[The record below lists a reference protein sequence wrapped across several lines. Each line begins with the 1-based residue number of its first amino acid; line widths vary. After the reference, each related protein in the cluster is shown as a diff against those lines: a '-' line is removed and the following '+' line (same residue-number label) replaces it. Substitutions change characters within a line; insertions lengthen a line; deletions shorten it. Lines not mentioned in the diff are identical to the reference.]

1 MKSLMNIAGGMLSL
15 LALLLWFPA
24 SPCHAQANVSTR
36 DVITG
41 LNTPWE
47 IVWGPDNWIWMTER
61 SGVISRVNP
70 ETGEQVELV
79 KINDVYQ
86 SGESGL
92 LGMAMHPNF
101 ADSPFVYV
109 AYTYLQ
115 QGDIYQ
121 KLVRYLYNG
130 GTLVNAQILLRG
142 IPGNTTHDGSRIVI
156 APDRTLFM
164 TTGDAQIQSAP
175 QNRNS
180 LNGKILRLNLNGAV
194 PFDNPFY
201 SSTELSR
208 FVWSTGH
215 RNAQGLWWANGR
227 LYSSEHGP
235 NTDDEINIIER
246 AGNYGW
252 PHVRGFCDKPDELQ
266 FCEDSILVQP
276 IHAWA
281 TTVGVA
287 GLDYYASDSI
297 PEWKNHLLAVTL
309 KESDVRVLEL
319 SNDGTKIL
327 SEQVYFDNTF
337 GRLRD
342 LCIAPDGRVF
352 VCTSNRDGRGNVRQ
366 GDDRI
371 VEIKGSGKLSVA
383 IAKPTTD
390 NARYKAGE
398 DMNVTFSV
406 AGKFIESNIFTV
418 EISDAKGEF
427 ASPRVIETA
436 AQNIGGKIPTSVP
449 CDLPQGNYRLR
460 IVSSSPHAV
469 SPPSEFFTVSE
480 KLKIVFVSS
489 EEMIRN
495 AETVLCEGETKT
507 FTAIGGHSQY
517 QWSTGATS
525 PKITIS
531 KPGLYTLVAREA
543 GGCTDTATI
552 LATVRPRPAKPT
564 LTRNG
569 NVMVASGANGGY
581 QWLLN
586 GEPIPAAI
594 GQVYIATRKGIYSVM
609 VFNEFGCGTAS
620 DPVQILINDVESA
633 SQGTD
638 SYTLAAERRGEELLV
653 TLRGGRAAD
662 LQTAVGTITS
672 TDGRTLRS
680 FAWPLQGGEPHVRS
694 IQLGGIA
701 SGRFFLA
708 IRLEGGVILTQPFTV
723 ER

>member
-1 MKSLMNIAGGMLSL
+1 MSIAGGL
-15 LALLLWFPA
+15 LLLVSALLLSPA
-24 SPCHAQANVSTR
+24 QQCNAQANVSTR
-36 DVITG
+36 EVITG

-47 IVWGPDNWIWMTER
+47 IIWGPDNWIWMTER
-61 SGVISRVNP
+61 GGTISRVNP
-70 ETGEQVELV
+70 ETGEREELV

-115 QGDIYQ
+115 QGDMYE

-130 GTLVNAQILLRG
+130 GTLVNAEILLRG
-142 IPGNTTHDGSRIVI
+142 IPANTTHDGSRIVI
-156 APDRTLFM
+156 TPDRKLFM
-164 TTGDAQIQSAP
+164 TTGDAQNQSAP
-175 QNRNS
+175 QNRNT
-180 LNGKILRLNLNGAV
+180 LNGKILRLNLNGSV

-215 RNAQGLWWANGR
+215 RNAQGLWWVNGI

-235 NTDDEINIIER
+235 DSDDEINIIER

-252 PHVRGFCDKPDELQ
+252 PEVKGFCDKPDEFQ
-266 FCEDSILVQP
+266 FCEDSINAQP
-276 IHAWA
+276 IYAW
-281 TTVGVA
+281 TPTLGVS
-287 GLDYYASDSI
+287 GIDYYASDSI
-297 PEWKNHLLAVTL
+297 PEWKYHLLATTL
-309 KESDVRVLEL
+309 KEGDLRVLEL
-319 SNDGTKIL
+319 SSDGKKIL
-327 SEQVYFDNTF
+327 SQQIYFDNTF

-390 NARYKAGE
+390 STRYKAGQE
-398 DMNVTFSV
+398 MTVSFSI
-406 AGKFIESNIFTV
+406 AGNFIESNQFIV

-427 ASPRVIETA
+427 SSPRAIQTV
-436 AQNIGGKIPTSVP
+436 AQNIGGSIATSVP
-449 CDLPQGNYRLR
+449 CDLPHGNYRVR
-460 IVSSSPHAV
+460 IASTSPQAV
-469 SPPSEFFTVSE
+469 SPPSDFFPVSE
-480 KLKIVFVSS
+480 KLKIMFVSA

-495 AETVLCEGETKT
+495 AETVLCEGESKT

-517 QWSTGATS
+517 LWSTGSTS
-525 PKITIS
+525 PKITFT
-531 KPGLYTLVAREA
+531 KAGFYTLVAREA

-552 LATVRPRPAKPT
+552 LVTVRPKPT
-564 LTRNG
+564 KPTITRNG
-569 NVMVASGANGGY
+569 NVMVVSAANGGY

-586 GEPIPAAI
+586 GEPIPTAT
-594 GQVYIATRKGIYSVM
+594 GQVYIATRKGIYSAM
-609 VFNEFGCGTAS
+609 VFNEFGCGTPS
-620 DPVQILINDVESA
+620 DPIQILINSVEPTNGD
-633 SQGTD
+633 QG
-638 SYTLAAERRGEELLV
+638 YTLVAEQRNQEIV
-653 TLRGGRAAD
+653 ATLRGPEFP
-662 LQTAVGTITS
+662 QTATATITAV
-672 TDGRTLRS
+672 DGRTLHS
-680 FAWPLQGGEPHVRS
+680 FVWPLQGSGPNHRS
-694 IQLGGIA
+694 IPTEGMA
-701 SGRFFLA
+701 SGRYFLTVQV
-708 IRLEGGVILTQPFTV
+708 GHTVLTQPFVV